1 MLVKLIRYV
10 RGYVTCIARGKF
22 TERLINILNRQGYT
36 YWNIVPCK
44 DGISFSVNVREYKR
58 LRKSLYKTGIKTRIK
73 KKIGLPFIIKK
84 YKARKGIF
92 IGAIIFLLIT
102 FTLSK
107 FIWVTT
113 VNGNNNVP
121 TTKILNVLNDVGIR
135 NGVYKEN
142 LNLKDIERKV
152 VKQLPELRWISIN
165 LTGCK
170 AEVEVK
176 EKYKVPTKVLKNNQ
190 PANLKCRRDAVV
202 VKSSV
207 LKGTPMVKVGSAVVK
222 GQMLVSGVVVNG
234 ESEENTE
241 TTTTLVHS
249 VGEIIGRTHYE
260 RTYKIKKKSEFL
272 CETDEMMKRKRCNLL
287 WFSFPIDFNHIKY
300 HTYKSTKRT
309 YYGYT
314 NDIVLPF
321 SLTEEYIYKLEK
333 KNISVKE
340 YKKQLNKLAKL
351 EEKFYFH
358 NKNIEKCKYTYRQDK
373 DYYYID
379 CDYQVTENLCVQSP
393 IIVGN

>member
-1 MLVKLIRYV
+1 
-10 RGYVTCIARGKF
+10 
-22 TERLINILNRQGYT
+22 
-36 YWNIVPCK
+36 
-44 DGISFSVNVREYKR
+44 
-58 LRKSLYKTGIKTRIK
+58 
-73 KKIGLPFIIKK
+73 
-84 YKARKGIF
+84 
-92 IGAIIFLLIT
+92 
-102 FTLSK
+102 
-107 FIWVTT
+107 
-113 VNGNNNVP
+113 
-121 TTKILNVLNDVGIR
+121 
-135 NGVYKEN
+135 
-142 LNLKDIERKV
+142 
-152 VKQLPELRWISIN
+152 
-165 LTGCK
+165 
-170 AEVEVK
+170 VK
-176 EKYKVPTKVLKNNQ
+176 EKYKVPNKVLKNNQ
-190 PANLKCRRDAVV
+190 PSNLKCRRDAVV

-300 HTYKSTKRT
+300 HTYKSTKKT

-351 EEKFYFH
+351 EDFH

>member
-10 RGYVTCIARGKF
+10 RGYVTYIARGKF

-58 LRKSLYKTGIKTRIK
+58 LKKSLYKTGIKTRIK
-73 KKIGLPFIIKK
+73 KKVGLPFIIKK

-121 TTKILNVLNDVGIR
+121 TTKILNVLNDVG
-135 NGVYKEN
+135 
-142 LNLKDIERKV
+142 RKV

-176 EKYKVPTKVLKNNQ
+176 EKYKVPNKVLKNNQ
-190 PANLKCRRDAVV
+190 PSNLKCRRDAVV

-300 HTYKSTKRT
+300 HTYKSTKKT